1 MGRVARHVHGEVGVV
16 MCDLW
21 IMGFIVAVMGACAII
36 GSRLRDGSFGQSLLL
51 FCAAVCMM
59 LLVCV
64 QWQV

>member
-1 MGRVARHVHGEVGVV
+1 MN
-16 MCDLW
+16 DLW
-21 IMGFIVAVMGACAII
+21 IMVVIVAVMAACAII

>member
-1 MGRVARHVHGEVGVV
+1 MN
-16 MCDLW
+16 DLW
-21 IMGFIVAVMGACAII
+21 IMVVIVAVMAVCAII

>member
-1 MGRVARHVHGEVGVV
+1 MN
-16 MCDLW
+16 DLW
-21 IMGFIVAVMGACAII
+21 IMAVIVAVMAACAII
-36 GSRLRDGSFGQSLLL
+36 GSKLQEGSFGQSLLL

>member
-1 MGRVARHVHGEVGVV
+1 MGRLEDHVHGEVGVV

-21 IMGFIVAVMGACAII
+21 IMLCIVVVFAACAII

-59 LLVCV
+59 VLVCV
-64 QWQV
+64 QWQI